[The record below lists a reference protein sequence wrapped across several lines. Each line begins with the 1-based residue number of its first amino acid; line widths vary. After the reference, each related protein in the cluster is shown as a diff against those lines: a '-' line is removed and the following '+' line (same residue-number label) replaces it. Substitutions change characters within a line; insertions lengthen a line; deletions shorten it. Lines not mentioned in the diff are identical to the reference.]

1 MTIQRRTGTQLF
13 TFDTYAGEVDAINYH
28 TTGNKFTLGYRP
40 KLSANFLDAAVT
52 FKCAAPPPPGNPVL
66 QAGRGKIEI
75 NGQVYTYYAASLAG
89 CFLLNEAI
97 PENRLQAIVTLFDA
111 TAKEFFTYAGQMYDG
126 HFDEFL
132 NDALAMQEYNATAKP
147 IEGAKFDF
155 KVLPVNEDDLTHQYR
170 LILASPAFTHT
181 VTGNVAELKK
191 NGVFGTFAPK
201 PYTSATAFNFG
212 TAAAIIYEG
221 FTGVHLV
228 SALGFTANGTTKTD
242 VLRSFRNSVSTS

>member
-1 MTIQRRTGTQLF
+1 MTIQRRTGTHFF

-40 KLSANFLDAAVT
+40 KLSANYIDAAVT

-66 QAGRGKIEI
+66 QAGRGKVELNSQI
-75 NGQVYTYYAASLAG
+75 YTYYAASLAG
-89 CFLLNEAI
+89 NFLLNEAI

-111 TAKEFFTYAGQMYDG
+111 TGKEFFTYAGQMYEG
-126 HFDEFL
+126 HFDAAL

-155 KVLPVNEDDLTHQYR
+155 KVLPVNEEDLTHQYR

-201 PYTSATAFNFG
+201 PYTSATAFSFG
-212 TAAAIIYEG
+212 AEAAIIYQG

-228 SALGFTANGTTKTD
+228 TASGFTANGTTKAD
-242 VLRSFRNSVSTS
+242 VLRSFRNSIS

>member
-1 MTIQRRTGTQLF
+1 MTIQRRTGTQFF
-13 TFDTYAGEVDAINYH
+13 TFDTYAGEVDAIDYSH
-28 TTGNKFTLGYRP
+28 TGNKFTLGYRP
-40 KLSANFLDAAVT
+40 KLSANYIDATVT
-52 FKCAAPPPPGNPVL
+52 FKCAAPPPPSNPVQ

-75 NGQVYTYYAASLAG
+75 NGQIYTYYAASLAG
-89 CFLLNEAI
+89 NFLLNEAI

-111 TAKEFFTYAGQMYDG
+111 TGKEFFTYAGQMYDG

-170 LILASPAFTHT
+170 LILVSPAFTHT
-181 VTGNVAELKK
+181 ITGNVAELKK

-212 TAAAIIYEG
+212 NEAAIIYQG

-228 SALGFTANGTTKTD
+228 SALGFSANGTTKAD
-242 VLRSFRNSVSTS
+242 VLRSFRNSVSNS